1 MRPQMPTV
9 GDVLELPA
17 LSTRLVPPGWE
28 DLNGHV
34 NIQHYMELYC
44 EAGWPML
51 AVIGV
56 NDDYFKE
63 RRNGFFDLE
72 HHLFYLAEIHVGD
85 KISVHS
91 RLLDVSHKRF
101 HGMMFV
107 VNRSRQQLAS
117 TLEYVTSS
125 ADLMSRRTV
134 PFPDDVANVLGDLV
148 KEHARFS
155 WPAPACGVMSA

>member
-1 MRPQMPTV
+1 MPTFE
-9 GDVLELPA
+9 DILELPA
-17 LSTRLVPPGWE
+17 LLTRLVPPDWE

-44 EAGWPML
+44 EASWPML
-51 AVIGV
+51 AVFGV

-63 RRNGFFDLE
+63 RHNGFFDLE
-72 HHLFYLAEIHVGD
+72 HHLFYLAEIHVED
-85 KISVHS
+85 KVSVHS
-91 RLLDVSHKRF
+91 RLMNASAKRF

-107 VNRSRQQLAS
+107 VNQSRQQLAS

-125 ADLMSRRTV
+125 ANLRSRRTA
-134 PFPDDVANVLGDLV
+134 PFPDDIARVLGGLV
-148 KEHARFS
+148 KEHARLA